1 MFNNVQ
7 SNKNKVMFYIF
18 VVSHVVAMRFAR
30 IEKKILASM
39 FSSEIVRNCLI
50 FLESF
55 PFGIRYPSVNCQ
67 HGAADPFFHSARMSV
82 HMRLSSL
89 GHLLYTVYCIPFGP
103 GAEQERAF
111 YTTSVTFFHVGPSM
125 SSGMQCSL
133 TVAIMSQF
141 PSGVSFCWSACV
153 LLRNSSTSVRLLSS
167 FQDFSSSKTVL
178 EKLNGLEMNAALF

>member
-1 MFNNVQ
+1 
-7 SNKNKVMFYIF
+7 
-18 VVSHVVAMRFAR
+18 MRFAR
-30 IEKKILASM
+30 IEKTILASM
-39 FSSEIVRNCLI
+39 FSSEIVRNCSI

-67 HGAADPFFHSARMSV
+67 HGATDPFFHSARMSV

-89 GHLLYTVYCIPFGP
+89 GHLLYTLYCIPFGP
-103 GAEQERAF
+103 GVEQERAF

-141 PSGVSFCWSACV
+141 PSGVSSIGQHVCFLGIRQ
-153 LLRNSSTSVRLLSS
+153 LLFGCSRAFKISLRPKRSWRS
-167 FQDFSSSKTVL
+167 
-178 EKLNGLEMNAALF
+178 